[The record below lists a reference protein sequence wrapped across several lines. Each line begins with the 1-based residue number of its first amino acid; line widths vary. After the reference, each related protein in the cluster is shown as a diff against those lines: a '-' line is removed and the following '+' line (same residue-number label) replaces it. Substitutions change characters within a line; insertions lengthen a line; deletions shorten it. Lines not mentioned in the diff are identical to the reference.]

1 MGNDRV
7 LETWLERF
15 DSWCTWYCNWGCYR
29 IDNFSEEWE
38 MNLYSP
44 IIFKNNDKRTDL
56 PDATSEAFD
65 KDKPELD
72 LVAVA
77 KIKEIHDELVQ

>member
-1 MGNDRV
+1 
-7 LETWLERF
+7 
-15 DSWCTWYCNWGCYR
+15 
-29 IDNFSEEWE
+29 

-65 KDKPELD
+65 KEQPELD

-77 KIKEIHDELVQ
+77 KIKEIHNELEE